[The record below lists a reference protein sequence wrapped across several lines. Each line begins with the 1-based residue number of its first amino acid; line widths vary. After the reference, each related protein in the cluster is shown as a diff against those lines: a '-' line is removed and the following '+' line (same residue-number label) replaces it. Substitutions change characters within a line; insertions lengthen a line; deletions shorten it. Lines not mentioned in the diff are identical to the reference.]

1 MPLRVIKK
9 WGSSPAVRIPAAVME
24 AASLNLEQEVQVR
37 AENGCVIIEPLAPV
51 VALDRRLTG
60 IAPENRS
67 EPARTRRYPR
77 SGLG

>member
-1 MPLRVIKK
+1 M
-9 WGSSPAVRIPAAVME
+9 RIPAAVME

-51 VALDRRLTG
+51 VALDGRLTG
-60 IAPENRS
+60 IAPENRP
-67 EPARTRRYPR
+67 EEVRTGRCPR

>member
-51 VALDRRLTG
+51 VALG
-60 IAPENRS
+60 
-67 EPARTRRYPR
+67 
-77 SGLG
+77 G